1 MSNDGG
7 KKDKKKS
14 SASTSGGEK
23 HAVEGDTHDFDSRLA
38 PVDVLA
44 VSLANPGPGSRS
56 SSGASFVSLG

>member
-14 SASTSGGEK
+14 SSTSTGGEK
-23 HAVEGDTHDFDSRLA
+23 HIDEGDTHDFDSRLVQA
-38 PVDVLA
+38 DVLA
-44 VSLANPGPGSRS
+44 ESLANPGPGPRS